1 MTSASAENLR
11 SVTSSKFA
19 LECDKK
25 REHAC
30 TDFKTNKRG
39 FTATAHMERD
49 NLLFFSVPYDECFT
63 AYVDGV
69 ETKIVKADFGFSAVL
84 VPEGDHEVEFRYEVT
99 KVYKNFFM
107 SFVQKSCRS
116 SKTT

>member
-1 MTSASAENLR
+1 
-11 SVTSSKFA
+11 
-19 LECDKK
+19 
-25 REHAC
+25 
-30 TDFKTNKRG
+30 
-39 FTATAHMERD
+39 MERD

-84 VPEGDHEVEFRYEVT
+84 VPEGDHEVEFRYEVA